1 MIIIGCSGGKHLAG
15 KIAKKLKCPYS
26 LLKVKKY
33 PDGELNLRLMSNVK
47 GKEVVLVQSFY
58 GDVNECL
65 VEAIFAAET
74 ANELGAKKVIL
85 VAPYLAYLRKDI
97 RYGPGECINRNAITN
112 IISRYFDRVLVIDP
126 HIRKGVKISSLFSI
140 KAVEIN
146 ADKLI
151 ADYIKKNIK
160 NPLVVGPDKGSLN
173 MAKGISNMA
182 KCNYAI
188 FEKTRISGW
197 EVKTKA
203 RKKVD
208 LKGRNI
214 IFVDDII
221 STGNTILECVKN
233 MKKMGAKRFYCVVVH
248 GIFIEN
254 ALEKLRK
261 ANVKVV
267 TTNTIP
273 NKVSKIDISGLIAER
288 I

>member
-1 MIIIGCSGGKHLAG
+1 MIILGCSGGNNLAQ
-15 KIAKKLKCPYS
+15 KIGKKLKVPYS
-26 LLKVKKY
+26 QLNVKKY

-47 GKEVVLVQSFY
+47 GKDVAFVQSFY
-58 GDVNECL
+58 GNVNEKI
-65 VEAIFAAET
+65 VEVLFATDA
-74 ANELGAKKVIL
+74 ARELGARKVIL

-97 RYGPGECINRNAITN
+97 RYDPGECINRNAITN

-160 NPLVVGPDKGSLN
+160 NPLVVGPDSGSLN

-197 EVKTKA
+197 EVKTRA

-214 IFVDDII
+214 VFVDDII

-233 MKKMGAKRFYCVVVH
+233 MKKMGAKKFYCVAVH
-248 GIFIEN
+248 GIFVGK
-254 ALEKLRK
+254 ALERLRK
-261 ANVKVV
+261 VNVKVV

-273 NKVSKIDISGLIAER
+273 NKVSKIDISGLIGER